1 MFTML
6 LLILFGDKQGAILES
21 ITSFTEEQEIFFSW
35 KMVFS

>member
-1 MFTML
+1 ML

-21 ITSFTEEQEIFFSW
+21 TISFTEEQEIFFSW